1 MKLQAP
7 AEPDTTFATLPSGLT
22 VAVVHQP
29 HLHSASAQL
38 FLRVGSR
45 YESEENAGLS
55 HFLEHMI
62 YRGSAGFPSAFALA
76 LAFERLGGG
85 LYAETSRELTSYQVE
100 CPPESLLA
108 LLGVLADAALRPLFP
123 EVEVEK
129 RIVLE
134 ELLEDQGEDG
144 QLVRS
149 DDVVRRLA
157 FPVHPIGLPIV
168 GTATS
173 VSSFTREALEAHHA
187 RYYTG
192 ANAVLAVAGPLCSA
206 AVQDAASAAFEGLP
220 RGSRATPAPAES
232 YQGPKLL
239 HVDDAESQTTL
250 DLLVQ
255 AVPDSHP
262 LNPAQS
268 LLLRILDD
276 GLSTRLHRRVVDE
289 LGLAYSIS
297 ASPEVLEDTVLVD
310 FVGSCAHDSTHPL
323 LEAILSL
330 ATELKA
336 IPPDTEELE
345 MARRRMIWDVQ
356 ASLDSPRAMTEYYG
370 TAVLLRNQRSL
381 SARVAQVL
389 SATQEQVHEAARLVL
404 HAERFAAATV
414 GRLTRA
420 QRTSL
425 ARLLGQEG

>member
-38 FLRVGSR
+38 FLRAGSR
-45 YESEENAGLS
+45 YESEKNAGLS

-62 YRGSAGFPSAFALA
+62 YRGSERFPSAFSLA

-85 LYAETSRELTSYQVE
+85 LFAETSRELTSYQVE

-108 LLGVLADAALRPLFP
+108 LLGILADAALRPLFP

-144 QLVRS
+144 QLVRP

-157 FPVHPIGLPIV
+157 FPDHPIGLPIV
-168 GTATS
+168 GTAES
-173 VSSFTREALEAHHA
+173 VSSFTREALEAHHTRFYA
-187 RYYTG
+187 GT
-192 ANAVLAVAGPLCSA
+192 NAVLAVAGPLSSA
-206 AVQDAASAAFEGLP
+206 AVLDAAAAAFEELP
-220 RGSRATPAPAES
+220 RGSRATPAPAVS
-232 YQGPKLL
+232 CQGPKLL

-255 AVPDSHP
+255 AVPESHP

-297 ASPEVLEDTVLVD
+297 ASPEVLEDAVLVD
-310 FVGSCAHDSTHPL
+310 FVGSCAHDSTRPL
-323 LEAILSL
+323 LGAILGL
-330 ATELKA
+330 ATELRA
-336 IPPDTEELE
+336 TPPDTEEID

-356 ASLDSPRAMTEYYG
+356 ASLDSPRSMTEYYG
-370 TAVLLRNQRSL
+370 TAALLRNQRSL

-389 SATQEQVHEAARLVL
+389 AATREEVHEAACLVL
-404 HAERFAAATV
+404 RPERFAAATV

-420 QRTSL
+420 QCAAL
-425 ARLLGQEG
+425 DKLLQGEA